1 MIVFSSLQ
9 IRRGVRVLLD
19 NATATINP
27 GQKVGLVGKNGCG
40 KSTLLALLKNEISA
54 DGGSFTFP
62 GSWQLAW
69 VNQETPALPQPALEY
84 VIDGDREYRQL
95 EAQLNDANE
104 RNDGHAIATVHGKLD
119 AIDAWTVRS
128 RAASLLHGLGFSNE
142 QLERPVSDFSGGWR
156 MRLNLAQAL
165 ICRSDLLLLDEPTNH
180 LDLDAVIWL
189 EKWLKSYQGTLILIS
204 HDRDFLDPVVDKII
218 HIEQQT
224 MFEYTGNYSSFEVQ
238 RATRLAQQQAMYE
251 SQQERVAHL
260 QSYIDRFRAKAT
272 KAKQAQSRIKM
283 LERMELIAPAH
294 VDNPFRF
301 SFRAP
306 ESLPNPLL
314 KMEKVSAGYGERI
327 ILDSI
332 KLNLVPG
339 SRIGL
344 LGRNGAGKST
354 LIKLLAGELNPVSG
368 EIGLA
373 KGIKLGYFAQH
384 QLEFLRAD
392 ESPLQHL
399 ARLAPQELEQKL
411 RDYLGGFGFQGDK
424 VTEETRRFSG
434 GEKARLVLALIVWQ
448 RPNLL
453 LLDEPTNHLD
463 LDAVIWLEK
472 WLKGYTGTL
481 ILISHDRD
489 FLDPIVDKII
499 HIEQQTMFEYT
510 GNYSS
515 FEVQRATRLAQQQA
529 MYESQQQRVAHLQ
542 SYIDRFRAK
551 ATKAKQAQSR
561 IKMLERME
569 LIAPAHVDNPFHF
582 SFRQPESLPNPL
594 LKMEKVSAGYGE
606 RIILDSI
613 KLNLVPGSRI
623 GLLGRNGAGKSTLIK
638 LLAGELQPVSGEIGL
653 AKGIKLGYFAQ
664 HQLEFLRAD
673 ESPLQHLARLAPQEL
688 EQKLRDYLG
697 GFGFQ
702 GDKVSEE
709 TRRFSGGEKARL
721 VLALI
726 VWQRPNLLL
735 LDEPTNHLDLDMR
748 QALTEALIDFEGAL
762 VVVSHDRHLIRS
774 TTDDLYLVH
783 DGKVEPFDGDLEDYQ
798 QWLSDSQKQES
809 QSGEAPK
816 ESGNS
821 AQARKDQ
828 KRREAELR
836 SQTQPLRKE
845 IARLEKEMD
854 KLNAQLAGAEE
865 KLGDSELYDASR
877 KAELTECLQQQAS
890 AKSGLEECEMAWLEA
905 QEQLERMLQEG

>member
-27 GQKVGLVGKNGCG
+27 GQKVGLVRKNGCG

-54 DGGSFTFP
+54 DGGSYTFP

-69 VNQETPALPQPALEY
+69 VNQETPALPQAALEY

-95 EAQLNDANE
+95 EAQLHDANE
-104 RNDGHAIATVHGKLD
+104 RNDGHAIATIHGKLD
-119 AIDAWTVRS
+119 AIDAWSIRS

-165 ICRSDLLLLDEPTNH
+165 ICRSD
-180 LDLDAVIWL
+180 WL
-189 EKWLKSYQGTLILIS
+189 EKWLKSYQGSLILIS
-204 HDRDFLDPVVDKII
+204 HDRDFLDPIVDKII
-218 HIEQQT
+218 HIEQQS

-314 KMEKVSAGYGERI
+314 KMEKVSAGYGDRI

-354 LIKLLAGELNPVSG
+354 LIKLLAGELAPVSG

-384 QLEFLRAD
+384 QLEYLRAD
-392 ESPLQHL
+392 ESPIQHL

-463 LDAVIWLEK
+463 LD
-472 WLKGYTGTL
+472 
-481 ILISHDRD
+481 
-489 FLDPIVDKII
+489 
-499 HIEQQTMFEYT
+499 
-510 GNYSS
+510 
-515 FEVQRATRLAQQQA
+515 
-529 MYESQQQRVAHLQ
+529 
-542 SYIDRFRAK
+542 
-551 ATKAKQAQSR
+551 
-561 IKMLERME
+561 
-569 LIAPAHVDNPFHF
+569 
-582 SFRQPESLPNPL
+582 
-594 LKMEKVSAGYGE
+594 
-606 RIILDSI
+606 
-613 KLNLVPGSRI
+613 
-623 GLLGRNGAGKSTLIK
+623 
-638 LLAGELQPVSGEIGL
+638 
-653 AKGIKLGYFAQ
+653 
-664 HQLEFLRAD
+664 
-673 ESPLQHLARLAPQEL
+673 
-688 EQKLRDYLG
+688 
-697 GFGFQ
+697 
-702 GDKVSEE
+702 
-709 TRRFSGGEKARL
+709 
-721 VLALI
+721 
-726 VWQRPNLLL
+726 
-735 LDEPTNHLDLDMR
+735 MR
-748 QALTEALIDFEGAL
+748 QALTEALIEFEGAL
-762 VVVSHDRHLIRS
+762 VVVSHDRHLLRS

-783 DGKVEPFDGDLEDYQ
+783 DRKVEPFDGDLEDYQ
-798 QWLSDSQKQES
+798 QWLSDVQKQEN
-809 QSGEAPK
+809 QTDEAPK
-816 ESGNS
+816 ENANS

-836 SQTQPLRKE
+836 AQTQPLRKE
-845 IARLEKEMD
+845 IARLEKEME
-854 KLNAQLAGAEE
+854 KLNAQLAQAEE
-865 KLGDSELYDASR
+865 KLGDSELYDQSR
-877 KAELTECLQQQAS
+877 KAELTACLQQQAS

-905 QEQLERMLQEG
+905 QEQLEQMLLEGQSN

>member
-54 DGGSFTFP
+54 DGGNFTYP
-62 GSWQLAW
+62 GNWQLAW
-69 VNQETPALPQPALEY
+69 VNQETPALSEPALDY
-84 VIDGDREYRQL
+84 VIDGDREYRKL
-95 EAQLNDANE
+95 EAELNAANE

-119 AIDAWTVRS
+119 AIDAWTIRS
-128 RAASLLHGLGFSNE
+128 RASSLLHGLGFSNE

-218 HIEQQT
+218 HIEQQN
-224 MFEYTGNYSSFEVQ
+224 MFEYTGNYSSFERQ

-251 SQQERVAHL
+251 SQQQRVAHL
-260 QSYIDRFRAKAT
+260 QSFVDRFKAKAS

-283 LERMELIAPAH
+283 LERMEMIAPAH
-294 VDNPFRF
+294 VDNPFHF
-301 SFRAP
+301 SFREP

-314 KMEKVSAGYGERI
+314 KMEKVSAGYGDRI

-392 ESPLQHL
+392 ESPIQHL
-399 ARLAPQELEQKL
+399 ARLAPQEMEQKL

-424 VTEETRRFSG
+424 VTENTE
-434 GEKARLVLALIVWQ
+434 
-448 RPNLL
+448 
-453 LLDEPTNHLD
+453 
-463 LDAVIWLEK
+463 
-472 WLKGYTGTL
+472 
-481 ILISHDRD
+481 
-489 FLDPIVDKII
+489 
-499 HIEQQTMFEYT
+499 
-510 GNYSS
+510 
-515 FEVQRATRLAQQQA
+515 
-529 MYESQQQRVAHLQ
+529 
-542 SYIDRFRAK
+542 
-551 ATKAKQAQSR
+551 
-561 IKMLERME
+561 
-569 LIAPAHVDNPFHF
+569 
-582 SFRQPESLPNPL
+582 
-594 LKMEKVSAGYGE
+594 
-606 RIILDSI
+606 
-613 KLNLVPGSRI
+613 
-623 GLLGRNGAGKSTLIK
+623 
-638 LLAGELQPVSGEIGL
+638 
-653 AKGIKLGYFAQ
+653 
-664 HQLEFLRAD
+664 
-673 ESPLQHLARLAPQEL
+673 
-688 EQKLRDYLG
+688 
-697 GFGFQ
+697 
-702 GDKVSEE
+702 
-709 TRRFSGGEKARL
+709 RFSGGEKARL

-748 QALTEALIDFEGAL
+748 QALTEALIEFEGAL

-798 QWLSDSQKQES
+798 QWLTDEQKQEN
-809 QSGEAPK
+809 QPEEPAK
-816 ESGNS
+816 ENANS

-836 SQTQPLRKE
+836 TQTQPLRKE
-845 IARLEKEMD
+845 IARLEKEME
-854 KLNAQLAGAEE
+854 KLNATLAAVEE
-865 KLGDSELYDASR
+865 KLGDSELYDQSR
-877 KAELTECLQQQAS
+877 KAELTDCLQTQAKT
-890 AKSGLEECEMAWLEA
+890 KSSLEECEMAWLDA
-905 QEQLERMLQEG
+905 QEQLEAMLQAD